1 LIGFSFAIT
10 ALFNA
15 LSLKNWLWPALNK
28 KKMLSLHKQS
38 AWITFF
44 VYLFMTAMCLYFH
57 FPVKE
62 PAKILGFG
70 WFLIH
75 LINGAFGIF
84 LYLGKLMTVRMFKK
98 GWQRQGVL
106 WGLALFLFW
115 MIQMATMF
123 L

>member
-1 LIGFSFAIT
+1 
-10 ALFNA
+10 
-15 LSLKNWLWPALNK
+15 
-28 KKMLSLHKQS
+28 
-38 AWITFF
+38 
-44 VYLFMTAMCLYFH
+44 MTAMCLYFH